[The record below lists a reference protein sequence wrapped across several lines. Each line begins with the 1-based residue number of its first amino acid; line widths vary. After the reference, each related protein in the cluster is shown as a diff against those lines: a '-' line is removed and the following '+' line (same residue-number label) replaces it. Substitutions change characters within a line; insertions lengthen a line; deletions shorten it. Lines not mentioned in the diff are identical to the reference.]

1 MDQLEAMAPL
11 RNSDIKGF
19 ERYSDLVRFSVV
31 KLQADGRDAEL
42 GEGTLHS
49 FLVKKLTDR
58 QVESYS
64 RWLGEKKRER
74 SVLNIRDWLK
84 EEVRIRVEAVEMVH
98 GVVDKDDGKRAEGSG
113 GRGRLGGAMVDHILV
128 VVLAAGWL
136 TSSLVHR
143 VQETMRCG
151 RVKSFRD

>member
-1 MDQLEAMAPL
+1 MDQLETMAL
-11 RNSDIKGF
+11 FRNSDIKGF
-19 ERYSDLVRFSVV
+19 ERFSDLVRVSVV

-49 FLVKKLTDR
+49 LLVKKLTDR

-74 SVLNIRDWLK
+74 SVLNLRDWLK

-113 GRGRLGGAMVDHILV
+113 VTTMGSDRENPGAPNLNGPNGGPQV
-128 VVLAAGWL
+128 
-136 TSSLVHR
+136 
-143 VQETMRCG
+143 
-151 RVKSFRD
+151 